1 LVRKEIVVTC
11 PHCGRE
17 LVPTEGQKF
26 CPFCGGAL
34 NVPGAEQ
41 QGNVSPE
48 QRPGEHLTA
57 PEAPRAQSEQTGPH
71 ELPLHEPPEQPDW
84 LELRREEYCPW
95 EDQEQLGFFQGIGET
110 LRQTLLTP
118 RAFFA
123 RLPLSGGLLNPLL
136 YALIVT
142 TTGTLISLVWAFTLQ
157 NPLLS
162 VLDLSGNGAIVAGL
176 FALVVVFLS
185 VVLWAVMVHVSLFLT
200 GAANQDFEA
209 TFRVVCYASGPELFN
224 VLPVVGGWVG
234 LAWKIAIMVIGLR
247 EVHGISLFRAG
258 LAVALPLLVCCGFV
272 AATIGAVGMKFGV
285 S

>member
-1 LVRKEIVVTC
+1 MTC

-34 NVPGAEQ
+34 NSPGAEQ
-41 QGNVSPE
+41 KGDVSPE
-48 QRPGEHLTA
+48 QSAGEHLTA
-57 PEAPRAQSEQTGPH
+57 PEATRAQAEQAGAP
-71 ELPLHEPPEQPDW
+71 ERPRPVPPEREETDS
-84 LELRREEYCPW
+84 LEFRREEYCPW

-110 LRQTLLTP
+110 LQQTLLTP
-118 RAFFA
+118 RSFFA

-185 VVLWAVMVHVSLFLT
+185 VVLWAVLVHVSLFLT

-234 LAWKIAIMVIGLR
+234 LAWKIAIMIIGLR
-247 EVHGISLFRAG
+247 EVHGISLLRAG
-258 LAVALPLLVCCGFV
+258 LAVALPLLVCCGLVV
-272 AATIGAVGMKFGV
+272 ATMGAVGLKLGG